1 MVVSSALSI
10 IMVKICK
17 CVIRKKEAK
26 DIAPISDL
34 EMHKDKNDGKDKGQQ
49 DDLAGY
55 ATANR
60 TEMT

>member
-34 EMHKDKNDGKDKGQQ
+34 EMHKDKNDGKDKG
-49 DDLAGY
+49 
-55 ATANR
+55 
-60 TEMT
+60 